1 MLGVLRHARF
11 SESDAMPPIGLTAI
25 QIRQGHPD
33 FLDLPWNLPLAEWEG
48 KCTRLVQVPRGLS
61 RHEVLFVSYG
71 KVIYALKELPPRVGQ
86 REYEVLRG
94 LEERELP
101 AVVAVGLVK
110 ARTSASLPEGEE
122 TSVLITRFLEGSLPY
137 RTLFMNQGL
146 ERYRERLLDAM
157 ASLLVRLHLGGF
169 YWGDCSLSN
178 TLFRRD
184 AGELQAYAVDAET
197 SELHDKLSEGKRLH
211 DLDIMEEN
219 VAGGLA
225 DLAALVELP
234 PALEVFETGP
244 TIRKR
249 YERLWEEI
257 NKEIPIAPN
266 ESYRIHERI
275 RALNDL
281 GFSVGEVDLV
291 ASGESD
297 HLRMRTIVTDR
308 SYHRHQLHNLLGIV
322 AEEKQA
328 TLLLNEIQELKATL
342 TKELNRS
349 TPLSTAAFR
358 WLEERFNPTVQ
369 KLLPVRGATEL
380 SELYCQV
387 LEHKWFLSER
397 EKKDV
402 GLERAIDDYKE
413 LRKRQKDVT
422 VASFLPGGPA
432 SPSLPR
438 LAQPISTTD
447 GTQEV
452 APIPEPPPV
461 DSPKEGR

>member
-1 MLGVLRHARF
+1 
-11 SESDAMPPIGLTAI
+11 MPPIGLTAM

-33 FLDLPWNLPLAEWEG
+33 FLDLPWQLPLAEWVG
-48 KCTRLVQVPRGLS
+48 KSPRLVQVPRGLS

-71 KVIYALKELPPRVGQ
+71 KAIYALKELPPRVGQ

-94 LEERELP
+94 LEERGLP
-101 AVVAVGLVK
+101 AVMAVGLVK
-110 ARTSASLPEGEE
+110 ARTGTGSTDAEE
-122 TSVLITRFLEGSLPY
+122 SSILITRFLDGSLPY

-197 SELHDKLSEGKRLH
+197 SELHDKLSDGKRLH

-219 VAGGLA
+219 IAGGLA
-225 DLAALVELP
+225 DLAAMVPLP
-234 PALEVFETGP
+234 PAMDVFETGP

-249 YERLWEEI
+249 YERLWAEI
-257 NKEIPIAPN
+257 NKEIPVAPQ

-291 ASGESD
+291 TSGESE

-308 SYHRHQLHNLLGIV
+308 NYHRHQLHNLTGIV

-328 TLLLNEIQELKATL
+328 TLLLNEIQEIKATL
-342 TKELNRS
+342 ASDLNRS

-358 WLEERFNPTVQ
+358 WLEERFNPTIQ
-369 KLLPVRGATEL
+369 KLQPVREGADL

-397 EKKDV
+397 AKKDV
-402 GLERAIDDYKE
+402 GLQTAIDDYME
-413 LRKRQKDVT
+413 LRKRQKDPTVT
-422 VASFLPGGPA
+422 ALLLGGPA

-438 LAQPISTTD
+438 PVPISPAD
-447 GTQEV
+447 GTKE
-452 APIPEPPPV
+452 AASPPEPPPV
-461 DSPKEGR
+461 DSTGGGH

>member
-1 MLGVLRHARF
+1 M
-11 SESDAMPPIGLTAI
+11 SPIGLI
-25 QIRQGHPD
+25 SLQIRQGHPD
-33 FLDLPWNLPLAEWEG
+33 FLDLPWHLPLVEWEG
-48 KCTRLVQVPRGLS
+48 KCSRLVEVPRGIS
-61 RHEVLFVSYG
+61 RHEVRFVSYG

-110 ARTSASLPEGEE
+110 VRTTSESADGEE
-122 TSVLITRFLEGSLPY
+122 GSVLITRFLEGSLPY

-197 SELHDKLSEGKRLH
+197 SELHERLSDGKRLH

-219 VAGGLA
+219 IAGGLA
-225 DLAALVELP
+225 DLAAAVSLP
-234 PALEVFETGP
+234 PALDVFETGP
-244 TIRKR
+244 NIRLR
-249 YERLWEEI
+249 YERLWGEI
-257 NKEIPIAPN
+257 NKELPIATT

-291 ASGESD
+291 ASGESSD

-308 SYHRHQLHNLLGIV
+308 NYHRHQLHNLTGIV
-322 AEEKQA
+322 AEERQA

-342 TKELNRS
+342 TRELNRS

-358 WLEERFNPTVQ
+358 WLEERFHPTVQ
-369 KLLPVRGATEL
+369 KIQPVVGSTEL

-402 GLERAIDDYKE
+402 GLQRAIEDYME
-413 LRKRQKDVT
+413 LRKRQKDPSVT
-422 VASFLPGGPA
+422 ALLMGGAVTP
-432 SPSLPR
+432 SPPR
-438 LAQPISTTD
+438 PVGISEGD
-447 GTQEV
+447 GTRESSPTPQ
-452 APIPEPPPV
+452 AGGV
-461 DSPKEGR
+461 DTPTGEH

>member
-1 MLGVLRHARF
+1 
-11 SESDAMPPIGLTAI
+11 MPPTGLTSI

-33 FLDLPWNLPLAEWEG
+33 FLDLPWHLPLAEWEG
-48 KCTRLVQVPRGLS
+48 HSSRLVQVPRGLS

-71 KVIYALKELPPRVGQ
+71 RAIYALKELPPRLGQ
-86 REYEVLRG
+86 REYEALRG

-101 AVVAVGLVK
+101 SVRAVGLVR
-110 ARTSASLPEGEE
+110 ARTSEEVGGEE
-122 TSVLITRFLEGSLPY
+122 SSVLITLFLEGSLPY

-197 SELHDKLSEGKRLH
+197 SEIHEKLSDGQRQQ
-211 DLDIMEEN
+211 DLLIMEEN

-225 DLAALVELP
+225 DLAAVVQLP
-234 PALEVFETGP
+234 RALDVYETG
-244 TIRKR
+244 THIRKR

-257 NKEIPIAPN
+257 NKEIPVAKN

-291 ASGESD
+291 AQPGVSD
-297 HLRMRTIVTDR
+297 HLRMRTIITDR
-308 SYHRHQLHNLLGIV
+308 NYHRHQLHNLTGIV
-322 AEEKQA
+322 AEERQA
-328 TLLLNEIQELKATL
+328 TLLLNELQELRATL
-342 TKELNRS
+342 TRELNRS
-349 TPLSTAAFR
+349 IPLSTAAFR
-358 WLEERFNPTVQ
+358 WLEERFHPTIQ
-369 KLLPVRGATEL
+369 QLQPVVGTTEV
-380 SELYCQV
+380 SEVYCQV

-402 GLERAIDDYKE
+402 GLQRAIVDYME
-413 LRKRQKDVT
+413 LRKRQKDLT
-422 VASFLPGGPA
+422 MNMLLLGGPA

-438 LAQPISTTD
+438 AEPAPAQ
-447 GTQEV
+447 
-452 APIPEPPPV
+452 APIRAGDGRQEPP
-461 DSPKEGR
+461 GGGA

>member
-1 MLGVLRHARF
+1 
-11 SESDAMPPIGLTAI
+11 MPVTGLTAI

-33 FLDLPWNLPLAEWEG
+33 FLDLPWHLPLEAWQG
-48 KCTRLVQVPRGLS
+48 VSRRLVEVPRGLS

-101 AVVAVGLVK
+101 AVTAVGLVR
-110 ARTSASLPEGEE
+110 ARTTSEDKDGEE
-122 TSVLITRFLEGSLPY
+122 SSVLITRFLEGSLPY

-197 SELHDKLSEGKRLH
+197 SELHERLSDGQRMQ
-211 DLDIMEEN
+211 DLMIMEEN

-225 DLAALVELP
+225 DLAAAVQLP
-234 PALEVFETGP
+234 PVLDVYETGP
-244 TIRKR
+244 NIRKR
-249 YERLWEEI
+249 YERLWGEI
-257 NKEIPIAPN
+257 NKEIAVAQN

-291 ASGESD
+291 ASGEGD
-297 HLRMRTIVTDR
+297 QLRMRTIVTDR
-308 SYHRHQLHNLLGIV
+308 HYHRHQLHNLTGIV
-322 AEEKQA
+322 AEERQA

-342 TKELNRS
+342 TRELNRS
-349 TPLSTAAFR
+349 IPLSTAAFR
-358 WLEERFNPTVQ
+358 WLEERFHPTVQ
-369 KLLPVRGATEL
+369 QLQPVSGVTDV

-397 EKKDV
+397 AKKDV
-402 GLERAIDDYKE
+402 GLKRAVLDYIE
-413 LRKRQKDVT
+413 LRKRQKDPSVGPLLVGGTTSPPLARSEAIRDGDGLQEPVT
-422 VASFLPGGPA
+422 
-432 SPSLPR
+432 
-438 LAQPISTTD
+438 
-447 GTQEV
+447 
-452 APIPEPPPV
+452 
-461 DSPKEGR
+461 

>member
-1 MLGVLRHARF
+1 
-11 SESDAMPPIGLTAI
+11 MPPIGLTAI

-33 FLDLPWNLPLAEWEG
+33 FLDLPWQLPLAEWED
-48 KCTRLVQVPRGLS
+48 KSPRLVQVPRGLS
-61 RHEVLFVSYG
+61 RHEVRFVSYG
-71 KVIYALKELPPRVGQ
+71 KAIYALKELPPRVGQ

-94 LEERELP
+94 LEERGLP
-101 AVVAVGLVK
+101 AVLAVGLVK
-110 ARTSASLPEGEE
+110 TRTGAESTEGEE
-122 TSVLITRFLEGSLPY
+122 CSVLITRFLEGSLPY

-157 ASLLVRLHLGGF
+157 ASLLVRLHVGGF

-197 SELHDKLSEGKRLH
+197 SELHDKLSDGKRLH

-219 VAGGLA
+219 IAGGLA
-225 DLAALVELP
+225 DLAAMVSLP
-234 PALEVFETGP
+234 PVLDVFETGP
-244 TIRKR
+244 NIRKR

-257 NKEIPIAPN
+257 NKEIPVAPQ

-308 SYHRHQLHNLLGIV
+308 NYHRHQLHNLTGIV

-342 TKELNRS
+342 TRELNRS

-358 WLEERFNPTVQ
+358 WLEERFNPTTQ
-369 KLLPVRGATEL
+369 KLQPVKGGTDL

-397 EKKDV
+397 AKKDV
-402 GLERAIDDYKE
+402 GLQKAIDDYVE
-413 LRKRQKDVT
+413 LRQRQKDPS
-422 VASFLPGGPA
+422 VAALLLGGPA
-432 SPSLPR
+432 SPSLARP
-438 LAQPISTTD
+438 AAISPSD
-447 GTQEV
+447 GTQEP
-452 APIPEPPPV
+452 APLVEPRPV
-461 DSPKEGR
+461 DSTEDDR

>member
-1 MLGVLRHARF
+1 
-11 SESDAMPPIGLTAI
+11 MPPTGLTSI

-33 FLDLPWNLPLAEWEG
+33 FLDMPWHLPLEEWDG
-48 KCTRLVQVPRGLS
+48 KSPRLVEVPRGLS
-61 RHEVLFVSYG
+61 RHEVRFVSYG
-71 KVIYALKELPPRVGQ
+71 KAIYALKELPTRVGQ
-86 REYEVLRG
+86 REYAVLRG

-110 ARTSASLPEGEE
+110 VRTSSEEEGGEE
-122 TSVLITRFLEGSLPY
+122 GCVLITRFLDGSLPY

-157 ASLLVRLHLGGF
+157 ASLLVRMHLGGF

-184 AGELQAYAVDAET
+184 AGELQAYVVDAET
-197 SELHDKLSEGKRLH
+197 SELHDRLSDGKRLH

-225 DLAALVELP
+225 DLASVVQLP
-234 PALEVFETGP
+234 AVLDVFETGP
-244 TIRKR
+244 NIRKR

-257 NKEIPIAPN
+257 NKEIPVAAN

-281 GFSVGEVDLV
+281 GFSVDEVDLV
-291 ASGESD
+291 TSGPSD
-297 HLRMRTIVTDR
+297 TLRMRTIVTDR
-308 SYHRHQLHNLLGIV
+308 NYHRHQLHNLTGIV

-342 TKELNRS
+342 ARELNRS

-358 WLEERFNPTVQ
+358 WLEERFHPTIQ
-369 KLLPVRGATEL
+369 TLQPVVGTTEV
-380 SELYCQV
+380 SEVYCQV

-402 GLERAIDDYKE
+402 GLQRAIEDYME
-413 LRKRQKDVT
+413 LRKRQKDPS
-422 VASFLPGGPA
+422 VASLLLGGA
-432 SPSLPR
+432 VSPSLPR
-438 LAQPISTTD
+438 PPSAISEGD
-447 GTQEV
+447 GTRES
-452 APIPEPPPV
+452 APSAPAGGV
-461 DSPKEGR
+461 DSPSDPR

>member
-1 MLGVLRHARF
+1 MGVMA
-11 SESDAMPPIGLTAI
+11 PTGLISLQT
-25 QIRQGHPD
+25 RQGHPD
-33 FLDLPWNLPLAEWEG
+33 FLDLPWHLPLEEWEG
-48 KCTRLVQVPRGLS
+48 TCKRLVEVPRGIS
-61 RHEVLFVSYG
+61 RHEVRFVSYG
-71 KVIYALKELPPRVGQ
+71 KVIYALKELPPRVGK

-110 ARTSASLPEGEE
+110 VRTTAESTQGEE
-122 TSVLITRFLEGSLPY
+122 GSVLITRFLEGSLPY

-197 SELHDKLSEGKRLH
+197 SELHEKLSEGKRLH

-225 DLAALVELP
+225 DLAAAVPLP
-234 PALEVFETGP
+234 SSLDVFETGP
-244 TIRKR
+244 NIRKR

-257 NKEIPIAPN
+257 NKEIPVATH

-308 SYHRHQLHNLLGIV
+308 NYHRHQLHNLTGVV

-342 TKELNRS
+342 ARELNRS

-358 WLEERFNPTVQ
+358 WLEERFHPTVQ
-369 KLLPVRGATEL
+369 KVQPVVGPVEV

-402 GLERAIDDYKE
+402 GLQRAIEDYME
-413 LRKRQKDVT
+413 LRKRQKDPS
-422 VASFLPGGPA
+422 VAALLMGGVVSPSAPRPEGISEGDGKQEPTPA
-432 SPSLPR
+432 SP
-438 LAQPISTTD
+438 AGGVDT
-447 GTQEV
+447 
-452 APIPEPPPV
+452 PP
-461 DSPKEGR
+461 GGH

>member
-1 MLGVLRHARF
+1 
-11 SESDAMPPIGLTAI
+11 MPPTGLTAI

-33 FLDLPWNLPLAEWEG
+33 FLDLPWHLPLGEWEG
-48 KCTRLVQVPRGLS
+48 NTSRLVQVPRGLS

-71 KVIYALKELPPRVGQ
+71 KAIYALKELPPRLGQ
-86 REYEVLRG
+86 REYEALRG

-101 AVVAVGLVK
+101 AVMAVGLVR
-110 ARTSASLPEGEE
+110 ARTSEE
-122 TSVLITRFLEGSLPY
+122 ARAEESSVLITLFLEGSLPY

-197 SELHDKLSEGKRLH
+197 SELHEKLSDGQRQQ
-211 DLDIMEEN
+211 DLLIMEEN

-225 DLAALVELP
+225 DLSAVVQLPQALD
-234 PALEVFETGP
+234 VFETGSH
-244 TIRKR
+244 IRKR

-257 NKEIPIAPN
+257 NKEIPVAKN

-291 ASGESD
+291 AHPGVSD
-297 HLRMRTIVTDR
+297 HLRMRTIITDR
-308 SYHRHQLHNLLGIV
+308 NYHRHQLHNLTGIV
-322 AEEKQA
+322 AEERQA
-328 TLLLNEIQELKATL
+328 TLLLNELQELRATL
-342 TKELNRS
+342 TRELNRS
-349 TPLSTAAFR
+349 IPLSTAAFR
-358 WLEERFNPTVQ
+358 WLEERFHPTIQ
-369 KLLPVRGATEL
+369 QLQPVVGTAEV
-380 SELYCQV
+380 SEMYCQV

-402 GLERAIDDYKE
+402 GLQRAIVDYME
-413 LRKRQKDVT
+413 LRKRQKDLT
-422 VASFLPGGPA
+422 LSMMLLGGPA
-432 SPSLPR
+432 SPMPAR
-438 LAQPISTTD
+438 PEPAPAAAP
-447 GTQEV
+447 
-452 APIPEPPPV
+452 APIRAGDGRQEP
-461 DSPKEGR
+461 SGGGT

>member
-1 MLGVLRHARF
+1 
-11 SESDAMPPIGLTAI
+11 MPPTGLTAI

-33 FLDLPWNLPLAEWEG
+33 FLDLPWQLPLAEWQG
-48 KCTRLVQVPRGLS
+48 QCKRLVEVPRGLS

-101 AVVAVGLVK
+101 AVAAVGLVR
-110 ARTSASLPEGEE
+110 ARSGAEASASEGGEE
-122 TSVLITRFLEGSLPY
+122 SSVLITRFLEGSLPY

-197 SELHDKLSEGKRLH
+197 SELHDKLSDGKRLH
-211 DLDIMEEN
+211 DLDLMEEN

-225 DLAALVELP
+225 DLAAMVQLP
-234 PALEVFETGP
+234 TSLDVFETGP
-244 TIRKR
+244 NIRRR

-257 NKEIPIAPN
+257 NKEIPVATN

-308 SYHRHQLHNLLGIV
+308 NYHRHQLHNLTGIV

-342 TKELNRS
+342 TRELNRS
-349 TPLSTAAFR
+349 MPLSTAAFR
-358 WLEERFNPTVQ
+358 WLEERFHPTIQ
-369 KLLPVRGATEL
+369 ELQPVVGSSEV

-397 EKKDV
+397 EKQDV
-402 GLERAIDDYKE
+402 GLQRAIEDYRE
-413 LRKRQKDVT
+413 LRKRQKDPSVT
-422 VASFLPGGPA
+422 TLLLGGLA
-432 SPSLPR
+432 SPSLPVPS
-438 LAQPISTTD
+438 AGISETD
-447 GTQEV
+447 RKQE
-452 APIPEPPPV
+452 ASPSSSTPPV
-461 DSPKEGR
+461 DSSEGGR

>member
-1 MLGVLRHARF
+1 MDARENML
-11 SESDAMPPIGLTAI
+11 SDAMPPTGLTAI

-33 FLDLPWNLPLAEWEG
+33 FLDLPWHLSLAEWEG
-48 KCTRLVQVPRGLS
+48 KSNRLVQVPRGLS
-61 RHEVLFVSYG
+61 RHEVLFVAYG

-94 LEERELP
+94 LEERKLP
-101 AVVAVGLVK
+101 AVEAVGLVK
-110 ARTSASLPEGEE
+110 ARTGAESADGEE
-122 TSVLITRFLEGSLPY
+122 SSVLITRFLEGSLPY

-197 SELHDKLSEGKRLH
+197 SELHDRLSEGKRQH

-219 VAGGLA
+219 IAGGLA
-225 DLAALVELP
+225 DLAAAVELP
-234 PALEVFETGP
+234 PVLDVFETGP
-244 TIRKR
+244 NIRKR
-249 YERLWEEI
+249 YDRLWEEI
-257 NKEIPIAPN
+257 NKEIPISTN

-291 ASGESD
+291 ASGDSD

-308 SYHRHQLHNLLGIV
+308 NYHRHQLHNLTGIV
-322 AEEKQA
+322 AEERQA

-342 TKELNRS
+342 TRELNRS
-349 TPLSTAAFR
+349 IPLSTAAFR
-358 WLEERFNPTVQ
+358 WMEERFRPTLQ
-369 KLLPVRGATEL
+369 KLQPVRGATEF

-397 EKKDV
+397 AKKDV
-402 GLERAIDDYKE
+402 GLERAIEDYVE
-413 LRKRQKDVT
+413 LRKRQKDLS
-422 VASFLPGGPA
+422 AAPFLPGGPA
-432 SPSLPR
+432 TPSLPR
-438 LAQPISTTD
+438 LPGIREAD
-447 GTQEV
+447 GSQEPV
-452 APIPEPPPV
+452 PLAEARPV
-461 DSPKEGR
+461 DSSKGGR

>member
-1 MLGVLRHARF
+1 MG
-11 SESDAMPPIGLTAI
+11 AMAPTGLISLQT
-25 QIRQGHPD
+25 RQGHPD
-33 FLDLPWNLPLAEWEG
+33 FLDLPWHLPLEEWEG
-48 KCTRLVQVPRGLS
+48 TCKRLVEVPRGIS
-61 RHEVLFVSYG
+61 RHEVRFVSYG
-71 KVIYALKELPPRVGQ
+71 KVIYALKELPPRVGK

-110 ARTSASLPEGEE
+110 VRTTAESTQGEE
-122 TSVLITRFLEGSLPY
+122 GSVLITRFLEGSLPY

-197 SELHDKLSEGKRLH
+197 SELHEKLSEGKRLH

-225 DLAALVELP
+225 DLAAAVPLP
-234 PALEVFETGP
+234 SSLDVFETGP
-244 TIRKR
+244 NIRKR

-257 NKEIPIAPN
+257 NKEIPVATH

-308 SYHRHQLHNLLGIV
+308 NYHRHQLHNLTGVV

-342 TKELNRS
+342 ARELNRS

-358 WLEERFNPTVQ
+358 WLEERFHPTVQ
-369 KLLPVRGATEL
+369 KVQPVVGPVEV

-402 GLERAIDDYKE
+402 GLQRAIEDYME
-413 LRKRQKDVT
+413 LRKRQKDPS
-422 VASFLPGGPA
+422 VAVLLMGGVVSPSAPRPEGISEGDGKQESTPA
-432 SPSLPR
+432 SP
-438 LAQPISTTD
+438 AGGVDT
-447 GTQEV
+447 
-452 APIPEPPPV
+452 PP
-461 DSPKEGR
+461 GGH

>member
-1 MLGVLRHARF
+1 
-11 SESDAMPPIGLTAI
+11 MPPTGLTAI

-33 FLDLPWNLPLAEWEG
+33 FLDLPWHLPLAEWEG
-48 KCTRLVQVPRGLS
+48 KSNRLVQVPRGLS
-61 RHEVLFVSYG
+61 RHEVLFAAYG

-94 LEERELP
+94 LEERKLP
-101 AVVAVGLVK
+101 AVEAVGLVK
-110 ARTSASLPEGEE
+110 ARTGAESPEGEE
-122 TSVLITRFLEGSLPY
+122 SSVLITRFLEGSLPY

-197 SELHDKLSEGKRLH
+197 SELHERLSEGKRLH

-225 DLAALVELP
+225 DLAAAVELP
-234 PALEVFETGP
+234 PVLDVFETGP
-244 TIRKR
+244 NIRKR

-257 NKEIPIAPN
+257 NKEIPIATN

-291 ASGESD
+291 ASGTGD

-308 SYHRHQLHNLLGIV
+308 NYHRHQLHNLTGIV
-322 AEEKQA
+322 AEERQA

-342 TKELNRS
+342 TRELNRS
-349 TPLSTAAFR
+349 IPLSTAAFR
-358 WLEERFNPTVQ
+358 WLEERFSPTLQ
-369 KLLPVRGATEL
+369 KLQPVRGTTEV

-397 EKKDV
+397 AKKDV
-402 GLERAIDDYKE
+402 GLEKAIEDYVE
-413 LRKRQKDVT
+413 LRKRQKDLS
-422 VASFLPGGPA
+422 AAPFLPGGPA

-438 LAQPISTTD
+438 LPRIREAD
-447 GTQEV
+447 GSKEP
-452 APIPEPPPV
+452 APPAEAPPV
-461 DSPKEGR
+461 DSPKGGR

>member
-1 MLGVLRHARF
+1 
-11 SESDAMPPIGLTAI
+11 MPPNGLTAI

-33 FLDLPWNLPLAEWEG
+33 FLDLPWQLPLAEWEG

-94 LEERELP
+94 LEERGLP

-110 ARTSASLPEGEE
+110 ARTGASAEDEE
-122 TSVLITRFLEGSLPY
+122 SSILITRFLEGSLPY

-197 SELHDKLSEGKRLH
+197 SELHDKLSDGKRLH

-225 DLAALVELP
+225 DLVAMVQLP
-234 PALEVFETGP
+234 PSLDVFETGP
-244 TIRKR
+244 NIRKR

-257 NKEIPIAPN
+257 NKEIPVAPQ

-308 SYHRHQLHNLLGIV
+308 NYHRHQLHSLTGIV
-322 AEEKQA
+322 AEERQA

-342 TKELNRS
+342 TRELNRS
-349 TPLSTAAFR
+349 MPLSTAAFR
-358 WLEERFNPTVQ
+358 WLEERFNPTIQ
-369 KLLPVRGATEL
+369 KLQPVREGTDL

-397 EKKDV
+397 AKKDV
-402 GLERAIDDYKE
+402 GLQPAIEDYME
-413 LRKRQKDVT
+413 LRKRQKDPS
-422 VASFLPGGPA
+422 VAALLIGGPV

-438 LAQPISTTD
+438 PVPAISAAD
-447 GTQEV
+447 GKQE
-452 APIPEPPPV
+452 AAISAEPRPV
-461 DSPKEGR
+461 DSSTGGR

>member
-1 MLGVLRHARF
+1 
-11 SESDAMPPIGLTAI
+11 MPPTGLTAI

-33 FLDLPWNLPLAEWEG
+33 FLDLPWQLPLAEWEG
-48 KCTRLVQVPRGLS
+48 KSNRLVEVPRGLS
-61 RHEVLFVSYG
+61 RHEVRFVSYG

-94 LEERELP
+94 LEERKLP
-101 AVVAVGLVK
+101 AVEAVGLVK
-110 ARTSASLPEGEE
+110 VRTGTEPTDAEE
-122 TSVLITRFLEGSLPY
+122 SSVLITRFLESSLPY

-157 ASLLVRLHLGGF
+157 ASLLVRLHVGGF

-197 SELHDKLSEGKRLH
+197 SELHERLSEGKRQH

-219 VAGGLA
+219 IAGGLA
-225 DLAALVELP
+225 DLAAMVELP
-234 PALEVFETGP
+234 PALDVFETGP
-244 TIRKR
+244 NIRKR
-249 YERLWEEI
+249 YDRLWEEI
-257 NKEIPIAPN
+257 NKEIPIATN

-291 ASGESD
+291 ASGDSD

-308 SYHRHQLHNLLGIV
+308 NYHRHQLHNLTGIV
-322 AEEKQA
+322 AEERQA
-328 TLLLNEIQELKATL
+328 TQMLNEIQELKATL
-342 TKELNRS
+342 TRELNRS
-349 TPLSTAAFR
+349 MPLSTAAFR
-358 WLEERFNPTVQ
+358 WMEERFTPTVH
-369 KLLPVRGATEL
+369 KLQPVRGATDV

-402 GLERAIDDYKE
+402 GLQRAIEDYIE
-413 LRKRQKDVT
+413 LRKRQKDPS
-422 VASFLPGGPA
+422 AGSFLPGGPA
-432 SPSLPR
+432 TPALPR
-438 LAQPISTTD
+438 LPGIRAAD
-447 GTQEV
+447 GSQEPV
-452 APIPEPPPV
+452 LTAEAPPV
-461 DSPKEGR
+461 DSPEGGR

>member
-1 MLGVLRHARF
+1 
-11 SESDAMPPIGLTAI
+11 MPPIGLTAI

-33 FLDLPWNLPLAEWEG
+33 FLDLPWQLPLAEWEG
-48 KCTRLVQVPRGLS
+48 RCNRIVQVPRGLS

-94 LEERELP
+94 LEDRGLP

-110 ARTSASLPEGEE
+110 ARTAAEAPELGEGEE
-122 TSVLITRFLEGSLPY
+122 SSILITRFLEGSLPY

-197 SELHDKLSEGKRLH
+197 SELHEELSEGKRLH

-219 VAGGLA
+219 IAGGLA
-225 DLAALVELP
+225 DLAAMVPLP
-234 PALEVFETGP
+234 PVLDVFETGP
-244 TIRKR
+244 NIRKR

-257 NKEIPIAPN
+257 NKEIPVATQ

-308 SYHRHQLHNLLGIV
+308 DYHRHQLHSLTGIV

-328 TLLLNEIQELKATL
+328 TLLLNEIQEIKATL
-342 TKELNRS
+342 TRELDRS
-349 TPLSTAAFR
+349 TPMSTAAFR

-369 KLLPVRGATEL
+369 KLLPVKGGTDL

-387 LEHKWFLSER
+387 LEHKWLMSER
-397 EKKDV
+397 AKKDV
-402 GLERAIDDYKE
+402 GFARAIEDYTE
-413 LRKRQKDVT
+413 LRKTQKDPV
-422 VASFLPGGPA
+422 VSPA
-432 SPSLPR
+432 
-438 LAQPISTTD
+438 
-447 GTQEV
+447 
-452 APIPEPPPV
+452 V
-461 DSPKEGR
+461 DSTKSTGG

>member
-1 MLGVLRHARF
+1 
-11 SESDAMPPIGLTAI
+11 MPPIGLTAI

-61 RHEVLFVSYG
+61 RHEVLFVAYG

-86 REYEVLRG
+86 REYEILRG

-122 TSVLITRFLEGSLPY
+122 SSVLITRFLEGSLPY

-197 SELHDKLSEGKRLH
+197 SELHERLSDGKRLH

-219 VAGGLA
+219 IAGGLA
-225 DLAALVELP
+225 DLAAVVDLP

-244 TIRKR
+244 NIRKR

-257 NKEIPIAPN
+257 NKEIPVTPT

-328 TLLLNEIQELKATL
+328 TLLLNEIQEIKATL
-342 TKELNRS
+342 TRELNRS

-358 WLEERFNPTVQ
+358 WLEDRFNPTVL

-402 GLERAIDDYKE
+402 GLERAIDDYME
-413 LRKRQKDVT
+413 LRKRQKDPS

-438 LAQPISTTD
+438 LAVPISATD
-447 GTQEV
+447 GTQEA
-452 APIPEPPPV
+452 APLPEAAPV
-461 DSPKEGR
+461 DSPAKGR